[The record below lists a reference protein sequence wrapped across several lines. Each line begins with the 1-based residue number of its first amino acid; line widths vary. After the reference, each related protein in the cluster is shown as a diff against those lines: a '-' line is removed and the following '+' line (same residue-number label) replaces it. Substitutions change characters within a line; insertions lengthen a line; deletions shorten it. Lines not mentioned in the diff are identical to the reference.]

1 MPPIPMKEIRMPSAL
16 LRQRQPA
23 VAYAIVKSFGAG
35 FIFALLA
42 FFVVNVSSI
51 AILAIIAASRHR
63 MIDFSIVYRYIA
75 APAALVVLA
84 LDWPASLIF
93 FLRER

>member
-1 MPPIPMKEIRMPSAL
+1 MPSAL
-16 LRQRQPA
+16 LRHRHPS
-23 VAYAIVKSFGAG
+23 VAYAMAKSFGAAL
-35 FIFALLA
+35 IFALLA

-51 AILAIIAASRHR
+51 AILAIIAAARHR
-63 MIDFSIVYRYIA
+63 MIDFSIGYRYIA

-84 LDWPASLIF
+84 LGWPASLIF